1 MFFDCAEERTRRPGQ
16 RRGSCRSSRRG
27 RAVLSST
34 TACTSPRT
42 RWRSSRARCRSGPSF
57 LASFEARV
65 CVSASACLLCVSAL
79 RGCLGREIK
88 PHSVLRPL
96 RTPGR
101 PRAGAVARVPFGRC
115 HIHAL
120 RATWTSASR
129 FEVRGRRVCLW
140 LRPLY
145 CLSLCVFIDL
155 LRSPS
160 LRRDGVDCACGCAQ
174 KYNQIVRIV
183 RIVRLIRVSRMSPS
197 LRRVEYAIF
206 LLYILSAK
214 VGVT

>member
-1 MFFDCAEERTRRPGQ
+1 MNSASLVRFPPKATSARSAGQ
-16 RRGSCRSSRRG
+16 EVCRRRGSCRSSRRG

-34 TACTSPRT
+34 TACTAPRT

-101 PRAGAVARVPFGRC
+101 PRAGAVTHSAQHAR
-115 HIHAL
+115 HTL
-120 RATWTSASR
+120 
-129 FEVRGRRVCLW
+129 
-140 LRPLY
+140 
-145 CLSLCVFIDL
+145 
-155 LRSPS
+155 
-160 LRRDGVDCACGCAQ
+160 CAQ
-174 KYNQIVRIV
+174 LRYIGQGGQVGKLGKVDAQGKSTRQIHTANPHGKSTRQIHGVG
-183 RIVRLIRVSRMSPS
+183 RVTS
-197 LRRVEYAIF
+197 F
-206 LLYILSAK
+206 LHF
-214 VGVT
+214 

>member
-1 MFFDCAEERTRRPGQ
+1 MTRSEGCR
-16 RRGSCRSSRRG
+16 SCRSSRRG

-65 CVSASACLLCVSAL
+65 CVAASACLLCVSALRGCSAWLLCVAAL

-101 PRAGAVARVPFGRC
+101 ARAGAVARVPFGRC

-145 CLSLCVFIDL
+145 CLSLCVFYVCL
-155 LRSPS
+155 LT
-160 LRRDGVDCACGCAQ
+160 
-174 KYNQIVRIV
+174 Y
-183 RIVRLIRVSRMSPS
+183 
-197 LRRVEYAIF
+197 
-206 LLYILSAK
+206 
-214 VGVT
+214 